1 MLAKFNTDINFLGQN
16 MWSDEFSES
25 HKRQYSNHRKHLE
38 TIYINNI
45 PHFKLNYE
53 K

>member
-25 HKRQYSNHRKHLE
+25 HKRQFSNHRKHFG
-38 TIYINNI
+38 NNI
-45 PHFKLNYE
+45 HQQHTTL
-53 K
+53 